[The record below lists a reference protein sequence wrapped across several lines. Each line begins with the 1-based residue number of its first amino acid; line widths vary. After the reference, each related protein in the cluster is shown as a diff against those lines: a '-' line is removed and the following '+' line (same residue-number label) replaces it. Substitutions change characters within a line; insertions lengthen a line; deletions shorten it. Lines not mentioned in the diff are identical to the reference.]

1 MPTFVYMTRCDGCG
15 HCVDICP
22 SDIMHID
29 KTYRRA
35 YNIEPNMCWECYSCV
50 KACPQN
56 AIDMRGYADF
66 APLGHSVRVQRDE
79 KKGTIA
85 WRIKFRNGTEKNFL
99 SPITTKPWGQAI
111 PKLADVPGPSKE
123 MRDSQ
128 LLYNEPKWIRM
139 DEGGLRTLEAR
150 RSQAEERRL
159 LLMAYDTIIEDGID
173 VLVVGAG
180 LGGSGAAW
188 EARFWGQNKK
198 IVIAEKA
205 NIDRSGAVAQG
216 LYAINCYMGTRW
228 GENNPEDHVRYARID
243 LMGLVRED
251 LLFDMARHV
260 DSTVHQFEE
269 WGLPIMKDPKTGRYL
284 REGRWQIMIHGES
297 YKPIVA
303 EAAKKSA
310 DKVFNRICVTHLLMD
325 DSRENRVA
333 GAVGFNV
340 RTGNY
345 HVFKSKTVIC
355 GAGGASNIFKPR
367 SVGEGS
373 GRTWYAPW
381 SSASAYGLM
390 IDAGAKMTQMENRIV
405 LARFKDGYGPVGAYF
420 LHLKTYTQN
429 CLGEEYESKWFPD
442 LQKMVGKEYLDPE
455 ASHLTHRPIPTCLRN
470 HCIISEVNAGR
481 GPIHM
486 VTMRAFQ
493 DPHLEEVGW
502 ENFLGMTVGQA
513 VLWAA
518 TDVDP
523 KNENPELTT
532 SEPYVMGSHA
542 TCSGAWCSGPED
554 VSPPEYFWGYN
565 RMTTIEGPVRRRR
578 RGRRHAARLL
588 VGVVH
593 RRPSRGEG
601 RLQVHR
607 RRQGRRH
614 RRLRRADQPPQGGDL
629 QAHGAL
635 PDLPQC
641 DRGGRRQPA
650 LHQSQ
655 AGPGPSAEADG
666 RVLRRRDRQLHD
678 QREAPEHRPQEA
690 QDHGGRPREPGR
702 QGHPRAAARVGIE
715 APSPRCRVRHAAH
728 AVPQGDALAG
738 LLLPG

>member
-1 MPTFVYMTRCDGCG
+1 
-15 HCVDICP
+15 
-22 SDIMHID
+22 
-29 KTYRRA
+29 
-35 YNIEPNMCWECYSCV
+35 
-50 KACPQN
+50 
-56 AIDMRGYADF
+56 
-66 APLGHSVRVQRDE
+66 
-79 KKGTIA
+79 
-85 WRIKFRNGTEKNFL
+85 
-99 SPITTKPWGQAI
+99 
-111 PKLADVPGPSKE
+111 
-123 MRDSQ
+123 
-128 LLYNEPKWIRM
+128 
-139 DEGGLRTLEAR
+139 
-150 RSQAEERRL
+150 
-159 LLMAYDTIIEDGID
+159 MAYKTIIEDDID

-180 LGGSGAAW
+180 LGGTGAAW
-188 EARFWGQNKK
+188 EARFWGQDKK

-243 LMGLVRED
+243 LMGMVRED
-251 LLFDMARHV
+251 LAFDMARHV

-269 WGLPIMKDPKTGRYL
+269 WGLPIMRNPKTGTYL

-325 DSRENRVA
+325 DAKENRIA

-367 SVGEGS
+367 STGEGM

-381 SSASAYGLM
+381 SSGSAYGLM
-390 IDAGAKMTQMENRIV
+390 IEAGAKMTQMENRIV

-429 CLGEEYESKWFPD
+429 GLGEEYESNWFPE

-455 ASHLTHRPIPTCLRN
+455 VSHLTHRPIPTCLRN
-470 HCIISEVNAGR
+470 HALINEVNAGR

-486 VTMRAFQ
+486 VTMQAFQ

-542 TCSGAWCSGPED
+542 TGSGGWCSGPED
-554 VSPPEYFWGYN
+554 LSPPEYFWGYN
-565 RMTTIEGPVRRRR
+565 RMMTVEGLFGAGDACGGTP
-578 RGRRHAARLL
+578 HAFSS
-588 VGVVH
+588 G
-593 RRPSRGEG
+593 SFTEG
-601 RLQVHR
+601 RLAAKAACKYIDDGKAEGIVVSDEQIDR
-607 RRQGRRH
+607 RKEQIYKPLEHYKTYRNEIVAGDVNPHYINPKQAHDRLQKLMDEYCGGVTVSYMTNEKLLNIGLKKLKIMEEDLESLAAKDIHELLRCWELKHRH
-614 RRLRRADQPPQGGDL
+614 RTSECVMQHTLFRRETRWPGYYYRGDCMKL
-629 QAHGAL
+629 DDENWH
-635 PDLPQC
+635 
-641 DRGGRRQPA
+641 
-650 LHQSQ
+650 
-655 AGPGPSAEADG
+655 
-666 RVLRRRDRQLHD
+666 VLTVSRRDP
-678 QREAPEHRPQEA
+678 ETGEYTMEKAPLYHLVDADEDKSRA
-690 QDHGGRPREPGR
+690 KKVAKPRKKKPAR
-702 QGHPRAAARVGIE
+702 AKAAAAAR
-715 APSPRCRVRHAAH
+715 
-728 AVPQGDALAG
+728 
-738 LLLPG
+738 